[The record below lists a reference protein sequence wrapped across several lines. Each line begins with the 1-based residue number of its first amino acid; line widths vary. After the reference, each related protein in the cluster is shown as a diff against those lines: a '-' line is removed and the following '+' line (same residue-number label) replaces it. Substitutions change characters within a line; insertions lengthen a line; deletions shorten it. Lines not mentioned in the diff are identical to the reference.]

1 MLKINDLIYFVKV
14 AETGNMTKAAEQLY
28 VSQPAVSHSIKSL
41 EKEIGTE
48 LFTRRD
54 RNRIEINPAGQIVL
68 RHAKAI
74 LENIEQ
80 IKSEVS
86 QLEAAEKP
94 VRFSVQAAAPVI
106 DKFVQYY
113 KNNISNLTVDYIL
126 DEEDDTWDIRL
137 FSSMENIRRENISKV
152 MNEKIVAVM
161 SNHHSL
167 ASKAMIS
174 REDIMSS
181 TWITLPKGKNLR
193 KTIDE
198 YCRIAAIRPASKV
211 EAKTAIFM
219 LECIIG
225 NMGIGLLPQLTWVP
239 ADNEITIRAIDDPL
253 AVRTLYIEYNRNS
266 HNKNAEA
273 LGRYLTQHFEQYLK
287 ETLKL

>member
-1 MLKINDLIYFVKV
+1 MLKINDLIHFVKV
-14 AETGNMTKAAEQLY
+14 AETGNVTKAAEQLY

-80 IKSEVS
+80 VS
-86 QLEAAEKP
+86 QLETAEQP
-94 VRFSVQAAAPVI
+94 VRFSAQAAAPVI

-113 KNNISNLTVDYIL
+113 KNNISNLTVVYTL
-126 DEEDDTWDIRL
+126 VEEDDTWDIRL

-167 ASKAMIS
+167 ASKAMVS

-181 TWITLPKGKNLR
+181 AWITLPKGKNLR

-211 EAKTAIFM
+211 EVKTAISM
-219 LECIIG
+219 LECIKG

-239 ADNEITIRAIDDPL
+239 ADNEMTIRAIDDPL

>member
-14 AETGNMTKAAEQLY
+14 AETGNVTKAAEQLY

-41 EKEIGTE
+41 EKEIGTG

-113 KNNISNLTVDYIL
+113 KNTS
-126 DEEDDTWDIRL
+126 
-137 FSSMENIRRENISKV
+137 
-152 MNEKIVAVM
+152 
-161 SNHHSL
+161 
-167 ASKAMIS
+167 
-174 REDIMSS
+174 
-181 TWITLPKGKNLR
+181 
-193 KTIDE
+193 
-198 YCRIAAIRPASKV
+198 AI
-211 EAKTAIFM
+211 
-219 LECIIG
+219 
-225 NMGIGLLPQLTWVP
+225 
-239 ADNEITIRAIDDPL
+239 
-253 AVRTLYIEYNRNS
+253 
-266 HNKNAEA
+266 
-273 LGRYLTQHFEQYLK
+273 
-287 ETLKL
+287 